1 MSPKICLRTT
11 TVTLLIAAAANAQA
25 AAGDPPPGGLDLG
38 AVKPKAQTAA
48 AAAGPGSVAPI
59 GQSPLSKQKSAA
71 SPGGIGSTGIGS
83 AAKSPLGIKGVLGGP
98 VTAGKPAAAEQGDTS
113 SSNDVVVKMPSNMRK

>member
-1 MSPKICLRTT
+1 MSPKFCLRIT

-25 AAGDPPPGGLDLG
+25 AAGDPPPGSLDLG
-38 AVKPKAQTAA
+38 AVKPKAQTATA
-48 AAAGPGSVAPI
+48 PGPGSVAPI
-59 GQSPLSKQKSAA
+59 GQSPLAKQKSAA

-98 VTAGKPAAAEQGDTS
+98 VTAGKPAATEQGDAA
-113 SSNDVVVKMPSNMRK
+113 SSNDVVVKLPSNMRK